1 MAGLSPA
8 ISMGKAA
15 PCQTKRD
22 GRDKPGLDNE
32 MLLSN
37 KKPAPDAG
45 AGAIVT
51 GRCSLA
57 YFIST

>member
-1 MAGLSPA
+1 MARLVLA

-22 GRDKPGLDNE
+22 VRDKPGHDNE

-45 AGAIVT
+45 AGAIAT
-51 GRCSLA
+51 DRCSLA

>member
-1 MAGLSPA
+1 MHCL
-8 ISMGKAA
+8 
-15 PCQTKRD
+15 D
-22 GRDKPGLDNE
+22 G
-32 MLLSN
+32 N